1 MADNA
6 EPLVRLARYSDQLEA
21 QEVVN
26 LLRSHQISATAT
38 GGFTAEFQVGVPG
51 TVDVFVLGRDVD
63 EATEILRDIE
73 HESYLAIDFEGPAV
87 AGRGSEAV
95 ADLGPNLAWGMLIVA
110 LGGILLAL
118 LSYATGSQDADSLA
132 ISFACGAAL
141 TAALLWSARRVG
153 R

>member
-73 HESYLAIDFEGPAV
+73 HESNLAPEFDGSGVAEG
-87 AGRGSEAV
+87 RSEA
-95 ADLGPNLAWGMLIVA
+95 ADIGPNLPWGMLIIA
-110 LGGILLAL
+110 EGGLALAL
-118 LSYATGSQDADSLA
+118 LGYATGRQDADSLA
-132 ISFACGAAL
+132 FSFACGAAL
-141 TAALLWSARRVG
+141 TAAVLWAARRV
-153 R
+153 RR